1 MEMVDKTF
9 FISGDV
15 VTLNKDIDNLPK
27 MVVVDKVTRSLMNK
41 DGNKET
47 IFVGIKTRWFDKNG
61 VLQEAI
67 FSTKDLIHV
76 NDER

>member
-1 MEMVDKTF
+1 MEMTEKTF

-27 MVVVDKVTRSLMNK
+27 MVVVDKVTRSLINK

-47 IFVGIKTRWFDKNG
+47 IFVGIKTRWFDKNQT
-61 VLQEAI
+61 LQEAI
-67 FSTKDLIHV
+67 FSTKDLKHI
-76 NDER
+76 

>member
-1 MEMVDKTF
+1 MEMTDKTF
-9 FISGDV
+9 FISGDI

-47 IFVGIKTRWFDKNG
+47 IFVGIKTRWFDKNQT
-61 VLQEAI
+61 LQEAI
-67 FSTKDLIHV
+67 FSTKDLKHI
-76 NDER
+76 

>member
-1 MEMVDKTF
+1 MEMTDKTF
-9 FISGDV
+9 FISGDI

-47 IFVGIKTRWFDKNG
+47 IFVGIKTRWF
-61 VLQEAI
+61 VEI
-67 FSTKDLIHV
+67 V
-76 NDER
+76 PR

>member
-1 MEMVDKTF
+1 MEMTEKTF

-47 IFVGIKTRWFDKNG
+47 IFVGIKTRWFDKNQT
-61 VLQEAI
+61 LQEAV
-67 FSTKDLIHV
+67 FSTKDLKHI
-76 NDER
+76 

>member
-1 MEMVDKTF
+1 MEMTEKTF

-47 IFVGIKTRWFDKNG
+47 IFVGIKTRWFDKNQT
-61 VLQEAI
+61 LQEAI
-67 FSTKDLIHV
+67 FSTKDLKHI
-76 NDER
+76 

>member
-1 MEMVDKTF
+1 MEMTDKTF

-47 IFVGIKTRWFDKNG
+47 IFVGIKTRWFDKNQT
-61 VLQEAI
+61 LQEAV
-67 FSTKDLIHV
+67 FSTKDLKHI
-76 NDER
+76 

>member
-1 MEMVDKTF
+1 MEMTEKTF
-9 FISGDV
+9 FISGYV

-47 IFVGIKTRWFDKNG
+47 IFVGIKTRWFDKNQT
-61 VLQEAI
+61 LQEAI
-67 FSTKDLIHV
+67 FSTKDLKHI
-76 NDER
+76 

>member
-1 MEMVDKTF
+1 MEMTDKTF
-9 FISGDV
+9 FISGDI

-47 IFVGIKTRWFDKNG
+47 IFVGIKTRWFDKNQT
-61 VLQEAI
+61 LQEAV
-67 FSTKDLIHV
+67 FSTKDLKHI
-76 NDER
+76 

>member
-1 MEMVDKTF
+1 MEMTEKTF

-27 MVVVDKVTRSLMNK
+27 MVVVDKVTRSLINK

-47 IFVGIKTRWFDKNG
+47 IFVGIKTR
-61 VLQEAI
+61 
-67 FSTKDLIHV
+67 
-76 NDER
+76 

>member
-1 MEMVDKTF
+1 MEMIDKTF
-9 FISGDV
+9 FISGDI

-47 IFVGIKTRWFDKNG
+47 IFVGIKTRWFDKNQT
-61 VLQEAI
+61 LQEAI
-67 FSTKDLIHV
+67 FSTKDLKHI
-76 NDER
+76 

>member
-1 MEMVDKTF
+1 MEMTEKTF
-9 FISGDV
+9 LISGDV

-47 IFVGIKTRWFDKNG
+47 IFVGIKTRWFDKNQT
-61 VLQEAI
+61 LQEAI
-67 FSTKDLIHV
+67 FSTKDLKHI
-76 NDER
+76 

>member
-47 IFVGIKTRWFDKNG
+47 IFVGIKTRWFDKNQT
-61 VLQEAI
+61 LQEAI
-67 FSTKDLIHV
+67 FSTKDLKHI
-76 NDER
+76 

>member
-1 MEMVDKTF
+1 MEMAEKTF

-27 MVVVDKVTRSLMNK
+27 MVVVDKVTRSLINK

-47 IFVGIKTRWFDKNG
+47 IFVGIKTRWFDKNQT
-61 VLQEAI
+61 LQEAI
-67 FSTKDLIHV
+67 FSTKDLKHI
-76 NDER
+76 